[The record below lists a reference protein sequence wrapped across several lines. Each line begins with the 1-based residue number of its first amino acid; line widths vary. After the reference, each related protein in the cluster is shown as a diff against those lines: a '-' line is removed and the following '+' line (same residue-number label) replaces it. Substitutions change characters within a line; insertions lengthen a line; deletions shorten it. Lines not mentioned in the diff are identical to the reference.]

1 MLPNKLLEIVKKN
14 RQRKRKLI
22 RMWENERNNMI
33 LGYRSIKKKTKK
45 SRETLKLLK
54 VLRPD
59 LRDTCIRLY
68 LRNCRT
74 EHNIAFFKWR
84 ENFSHNAKDLVEKYS
99 KKLMK

>member
-1 MLPNKLLEIVKKN
+1 
-14 RQRKRKLI
+14 
-22 RMWENERNNMI
+22 MWENERNNMI